1 MINELD
7 DVILTCDLPE
17 HGLSAGDIGT
27 VVLVARGHRG
37 YEVEF
42 TSLEGDPLA
51 VETPRADQVRL
62 THAGEIAHARELAA
76 KGSRRRRKSFCGR
89 ADCPWRKAR
98 AATRSNSRGLS
109 RQTSSPAAP
118 RART

>member
-27 VVLVARGHRG
+27 VVLVHRGHRG

-42 TSLEGDPLA
+42 TSLAGDTIA
-51 VETPRADQVRL
+51 VETLMARQVRP
-62 THAGEIAHARELAA
+62 TQAGEIAHARELAA
-76 KGSRRRRKSFCGR
+76 
-89 ADCPWRKAR
+89 
-98 AATRSNSRGLS
+98 L
-109 RQTSSPAAP
+109 
-118 RART
+118 